1 MHTHTNIYLNSSRYK
16 IRIKMDTLVQRKKN
30 QAGTNRI
37 QTKRTKFGNEKRRK
51 KIMCFERYF

>member
-1 MHTHTNIYLNSSRYK
+1 
-16 IRIKMDTLVQRKKN
+16 MDTLVQRKKN

-51 KIMCFERYF
+51 KKKKKKVCRRKEKEMRCINAFV

>member
-1 MHTHTNIYLNSSRYK
+1 
-16 IRIKMDTLVQRKKN
+16 MDTLVQRKKN

-51 KIMCFERYF
+51 KIMCFERYFWIVLFFFFQQ